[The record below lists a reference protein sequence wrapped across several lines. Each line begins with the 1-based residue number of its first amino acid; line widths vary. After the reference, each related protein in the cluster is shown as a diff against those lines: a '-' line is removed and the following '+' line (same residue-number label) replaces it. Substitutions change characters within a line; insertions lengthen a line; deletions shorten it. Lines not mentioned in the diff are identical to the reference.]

1 MLAVLVPAGA
11 TGARAPVRLTLGYS
25 VPPRY
30 GLPVAVAP
38 AAWPALVTVRWPD
51 GRPCT
56 GTYTWTIGGHANTF
70 VQQKDSLG
78 RPTCVF
84 RFDGF
89 PALDHPYRVDVAA
102 TRAGVHG
109 AGRTQVTIH
118 DTLVVGLGD
127 SNASGEGNPD
137 HAIAPVRWQD
147 RRCHRSANGFEAL
160 TASRL
165 EKASDKSSVTYIP
178 LACSGAAIITGLLAP
193 YAGIEP
199 VGTTKVPAQ
208 IQAMKAQLG
217 TRTPDAVLVSI
228 GINDLGFGNVAFFC
242 FDDGVDAKAAATVDC
257 WTKRYPSATSPVT
270 LKAWVRARAALLP
283 GRYAQLAAAFQRA
296 GIPASKI
303 YVTEYP
309 NGTRDAHGRDLQPA
323 RPVPRRNGIRLPAA
337 RRDHPRRGGAGRD
350 RDGADGEPRA
360 RAGGRDVRLALR
372 LRDRRRDGAAR
383 ALRGAALV
391 RQRGRLTDR
400 AARRVRD
407 AASERPRPAGDDHR
421 RACRVALLEQVE
433 QRDGADAERERDDA
447 GQARQ
452 VALDDVRA
460 AL

>member
-1 MLAVLVPAGA
+1 MRRLAAFLAVLAVLVPAGA

-309 NGTRDAHGRDLQPA
+309 NGTRDAAGATCNPL
-323 RPVPRRNGIRLPAA
+323 VPYLDGTAFGFPLRGEITRAEAA
-337 RRDHPRRGGAGRD
+337 QAETEVVQTVNR
-350 RDGADGEPRA
+350 ELA
-360 RAGGRDVRLALR
+360 RAATAYGWHFVSGIAAATAPHGLCAAQPWFVSVAGSLIAQHDAFGTLHPNALGQQATTTAV
-372 LRDRRRDGAAR
+372 L
-383 ALRGAALV
+383 AAL
-391 RQRGRLTDR
+391 
-400 AARRVRD
+400 
-407 AASERPRPAGDDHR
+407 PF
-421 RACRVALLEQVE
+421 
-433 QRDGADAERERDDA
+433 
-447 GQARQ
+447 
-452 VALDDVRA
+452 
-460 AL
+460 